1 MAEKENNPVG
11 GRPGDAN
18 GPENGYG
25 DADINI
31 SGLVV
36 DTEPDETKQ
45 VSAALTGLEG
55 VVAMEMIAPN
65 RIAVVIEAGT
75 VSQELGV
82 SRLINEMPGV
92 LGVYLAF
99 HDFGNTMGDDGRWSR
114 GKPDDDGTPG
124 TWG

>member
-1 MAEKENNPVG
+1 M
-11 GRPGDAN
+11 DAKDN
-18 GPENGYG
+18 DPARRSEDVTRSEDGYG
-25 DADINI
+25 GAELNI

-36 DTEPDETKQ
+36 DTEPDETRQ
-45 VSAALTGLEG
+45 VSVALTNLDG

-75 VSQELGV
+75 VIQELGV

-99 HDFGNTMGDDGRWSR
+99 HDFGKTQGDDGAWGDGKRR
-114 GKPDDDGTPG
+114 GGGDPG